1 MVSLRSQAAAILNP
15 SAASNLNL
23 IASGCKLVPTTEQV
37 SPATAPQHTLWS
49 AHHTAECMVQWRPP
63 RTTGWRPPHCTTM
76 CPPPTAPARTI
87 PPPTPFKQKRSG
99 PHRIETLNAHG
110 ASSSNG
116 RVHSPRAVRPLS
128 LPPPTPLSTAAGARH
143 PVLAAQGRGLGPELC
158 GKRPARILR
167 RSVALLSLWER
178 QCLPVARVTLHC
190 LFTAFPCICNDSSLP
205 CTFIRI
211 DLPAYSFF
219 AGLSSLCERHQ
230 NKSRAL
236 GWSSHLQSHRTD
248 TNPGCLANPIP

>member
-1 MVSLRSQAAAILNP
+1 MARITSSGRGHTQPVGGLQPQPDRQRLQAGPDHRTGVTGHRTATYIVERSPHCRVHGAVEATAHHRVEATALHHN
-15 SAASNLNL
+15 
-23 IASGCKLVPTTEQV
+23 V
-37 SPATAPQHTLWS
+37 SPTHST
-49 AHHTAECMVQWRPP
+49 
-63 RTTGWRPPHCTTM
+63 CTHY
-76 CPPPTAPARTI
+76 PA
-87 PPPTPFKQKRSG
+87 PTPFKQKRSG